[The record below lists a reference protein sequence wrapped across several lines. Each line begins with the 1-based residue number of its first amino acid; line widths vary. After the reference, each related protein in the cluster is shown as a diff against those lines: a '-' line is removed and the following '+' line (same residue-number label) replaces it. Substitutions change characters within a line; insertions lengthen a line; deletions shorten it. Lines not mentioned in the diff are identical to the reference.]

1 MNRLRGLSA
10 RAASVA
16 LLLAGLA
23 GGVHLGQ
30 QQTDRRQ
37 SAVLAGQEKASTER
51 LLAQRQAEHAA
62 ARAARAEAEQAA
74 ARKATAV
81 AQTAAADARALE
93 TAQRKVAAEKK
104 AAAKRAAA
112 TGPVPY
118 AGTIP
123 DACADF
129 SGSRAI
135 GCALT
140 LKAGLG
146 IGQFSCLNKLW
157 DHESGWNYKATNRS
171 SGAYGIPQA
180 YPGSKMASAGSDWRI
195 SPATQITWGL
205 GYIKGRYSTPCG
217 AWSHFQSAG
226 SY

>member
-1 MNRLRGLSA
+1 MNRLRSLSA

-30 QQTDRRQ
+30 QQADRRQ
-37 SAVLAGQEKASTER
+37 SAVLAAQERTATER
-51 LLAQRQAEHAA
+51 LLTQRQAEHAA
-62 ARAARAEAEQAA
+62 ARAARAEAEKTAA
-74 ARKATAV
+74 VKASTV
-81 AQTAAADARALE
+81 AETAAADARALE
-93 TAQRKVAAEKK
+93 TAQRKVTAAKK
-104 AAAKRAAA
+104 AAAKRAAEA
-112 TGPVPY
+112 GPVPY
-118 AGTIP
+118 TGTIP
-123 DACADF
+123 DACAGF
-129 SGSRAI
+129 SGSRII
-135 GCALT
+135 GCAMT
-140 LKAGLG
+140 LDAGLA

-180 YPGSKMASAGSDWRI
+180 YPGSKMSSAGSDWRI
-195 SPATQITWGL
+195 NPATQIKWGL